1 MIPAYVLE
9 NVAYAYAA
17 RHALMID
24 KLTVAAGRVTA
35 LIGPNGSGKSTLLS
49 LLAFLRQPTG
59 GEIYFFGRRTCGED
73 LPALRRR
80 VGLVAQ
86 NPYLLRGTVLDNV
99 SLGLKLRGASPS
111 ERRAKSL
118 SALARIG
125 LAGFAD
131 RPARELSGGEAQK
144 VALARALVLEPEVL
158 LFDEPFTYL
167 DQGSTATMEAILS
180 HYASE
185 ERRTVVFSSHDQLHG
200 LALAD
205 AVVSLFEGRPLR
217 APLINLMHGRLEAGW
232 LDTGR
237 LRIRVPLDMTRGAH
251 LAIDP
256 REIVLSL
263 IPLNSSI
270 RNSFE
275 GRVVMIAEEGARVRV
290 TVDAGEKFHA
300 LITPESMEALSLA
313 LGKTVWVNFKANSVT
328 VF

>member
-1 MIPAYVLE
+1 MAAYVLDG
-9 NVAYAYAA
+9 VVFTYAE
-17 RHALMID
+17 RPALMID
-24 KLTVAAGRVTA
+24 RLAIAAGRVTA

-49 LLAFLRQPTG
+49 LLAFLRQSSK
-59 GEIYFFGRRTCGED
+59 GEIYFFGRRARGED

-80 VGLVAQ
+80 VGFVAQ

-99 SLGLKLRGASPS
+99 SLGLKLRGASRPG
-111 ERRAKSL
+111 RHAKAL
-118 SALARIG
+118 SALARFG
-125 LAGFAD
+125 LAGFAN

-144 VALARALVLEPEVL
+144 VALVRALVMEPEVL

-167 DQGSTATMEAILS
+167 DQASMASMEAILS
-180 HYASE
+180 GYASE
-185 ERRTVVFSSHDQLHG
+185 ERRTVVFSTHDQLHG

-205 AVVSLFEGRPLR
+205 EVVSLFEGRPLR
-217 APLINLMHGRLEAGW
+217 APLINVLHGRLEAGW

-237 LRIRVPLDMTRGAH
+237 LRIQVPLDITRGAH

-263 IPLNSSI
+263 TPLTSSI

-275 GRVVMIAEEGARVRV
+275 GRVVMIAEEGARARV

-300 LITPESMEALSLA
+300 LITPESLQALGLV
-313 LGKTVWVNFKANSVT
+313 LGKTVWVNFKANAVT